1 MRNYEATL
9 ILSPQASAAEVN
21 DTVQELAS
29 LVQGEGGILDEQ
41 NMLGKKTLLAPIR
54 NHKEGYVAL
63 LSFNLNQEKLPNL
76 EKNLRDR
83 EQILRY
89 LLLLKQPRKMA
100 KTQHQPMPKRLETQN
115 ELGEETRAEP
125 KKEEKIELKDID
137 EKLREIFKEEL

>member
-41 NMLGKKTLLAPIR
+41 NVLGKKTLLSPIR
-54 NHKEGYVAL
+54 NQKEGYVAL

-76 EKNLRDR
+76 EKSLRDR

-89 LLLLKQPRKMA
+89 LLLLKQPRKTA
-100 KTQHQPMPKRLETQN
+100 KAQERPAPKRIETQE
-115 ELGEETRAEP
+115 ELGEETRVEP

-137 EKLREIFKEEL
+137 EKLREIFKDEL

>member
-9 ILSPQASAAEVN
+9 ILSPQASAVEVN

-41 NMLGKKTLLAPIR
+41 NVLGKKTLLAPIR

-83 EQILRY
+83 QQILRY

-100 KTQHQPMPKRLETQN
+100 RAQDRPAPKRLETQK